1 MKNKSLILSILFVFI
16 GFIANAQSHNEQVT
30 VEGSYRPQ
38 IKRSER
44 LVKTPETPDNEFNI
58 PNYKADA
65 RDFNYGYNM
74 EVETMSA
81 ISYKAEYGVE
91 GKNNFLKAGI
101 GTRLSPVFL
110 FRHYSDISRNMSLG
124 VGVKHYSSWLDQ
136 KDYTKSSFM
145 NNAFN
150 VMAVNKFRGGQL
162 RSFVDYKYDMYHL
175 RAYDNVM
182 NPNGR
187 NIHSMNVGAKWLS
200 NGSSYRDFYTEF
212 GGDYRATW
220 IPGGTTEHQLNGNAH
235 VAYSDDWIDNKNIN
249 ELQTVAADVDLNYD
263 NVYQGQ
269 LLVAVNPYF
278 TMSGDFYHVHAGLR
292 VDFKTGD
299 NVGFYPDVL
308 GSVFVLDNSLEFYAK
323 FGGRSK
329 INTFADII
337 AENPF
342 VTTNFTN
349 FSEFGYEKTKFDF
362 QAGVKS
368 KIANNI
374 DAHLGVRYRTIK
386 NSVFYIPDYDFYA
399 IYEEDATIYH
409 LQAFDLLFNDYNV
422 VNILADVHWKAME
435 KLDIAAELSINSYTM
450 KPQLQILANAPE
462 MAHLYWKAWYKPG
475 FTMTLR
481 GDYRLDE
488 TWNFNAAIMILGK
501 RWALNLDNAPEQLKP
516 AFDMQIG
523 ADYKIQEDLAAF
535 VEIHNLFNNKYQL
548 YYNYPS
554 LGFELF
560 AGIKYRF

>member
-58 PNYKADA
+58 PKYKADA

-81 ISYKAEYGVE
+81 MSYKAEYGVE

-136 KDYTKSSFM
+136 KDYKKSSFM

-235 VAYSDDWIDNKNIN
+235 MAYSDNWFDNKNIN

-399 IYEEDATIYH
+399 TYEEDATVYH

-422 VNILADVHWKAME
+422 TNIIADVRWKAME
-435 KLDIAAELSINSYTM
+435 KLNVAAELSINKYTM
-450 KPQLQILANAPE
+450 KANIPE
-462 MAHLYWKAWYKPG
+462 GNHIAYYDYQEAWYKPS

-481 GDYRLDE
+481 GDYQFDE
-488 TWNFNAAIMILGK
+488 TWKFNAAMMLMGK
-501 RWALNLDNAPEQLKP
+501 RWAKNLGGSSEQLKP

>member
-136 KDYTKSSFM
+136 KDYKKSSFM

-399 IYEEDATIYH
+399 TYEEDATVYH

-422 VNILADVHWKAME
+422 TNIIADVRWKAME
-435 KLDIAAELSINSYTM
+435 KLNVAAELSINKYTM
-450 KPQLQILANAPE
+450 KANIPE
-462 MAHLYWKAWYKPG
+462 GNHIAYYDYQEAWYKPS

-481 GDYRLDE
+481 GDYQFDE
-488 TWNFNAAIMILGK
+488 TWKFNAAMMLMGK
-501 RWALNLDNAPEQLKP
+501 RWAKNLGGSSEQLKP

>member
-58 PNYKADA
+58 PKYKADA

-136 KDYTKSSFM
+136 KDYKKSSFM

-235 VAYSDDWIDNKNIN
+235 MAYSDNWFDNKNIN

-399 IYEEDATIYH
+399 TYEEDATVYH

-422 VNILADVHWKAME
+422 TNIIADVRWKAME
-435 KLDIAAELSINSYTM
+435 KLNVAAELSINKYTM
-450 KPQLQILANAPE
+450 KANIPE
-462 MAHLYWKAWYKPG
+462 GNHIAYYDYQEAWYKPS

-481 GDYRLDE
+481 GDYQFDE
-488 TWNFNAAIMILGK
+488 TWKFNAAMMLMGK
-501 RWALNLDNAPEQLKP
+501 RWAKNLGGSSEQLKP

>member
-136 KDYTKSSFM
+136 KDYKKSSFM

-220 IPGGTTEHQLNGNAH
+220 IPGGITEHQLNGNAH
-235 VAYSDDWIDNKNIN
+235 MAYSDNWFDNKNIN

-422 VNILADVHWKAME
+422 TNIIADVRWKAME
-435 KLDIAAELSINSYTM
+435 KLNVAAELSINKYTM
-450 KPQLQILANAPE
+450 KANIPE
-462 MAHLYWKAWYKPG
+462 GNHIAYYDYQEAWYKPS

-481 GDYRLDE
+481 GDYQFDE
-488 TWNFNAAIMILGK
+488 TWKFNAAMMLMGK
-501 RWALNLDNAPEQLKP
+501 RWAKNLGGSSEQLKP

>member
-16 GFIANAQSHNEQVT
+16 GFLANAQSHNEQVT

-136 KDYTKSSFM
+136 KDYKKSSFM

-422 VNILADVHWKAME
+422 TNIIADVRWKAME
-435 KLDIAAELSINSYTM
+435 KLNVAAELSINKYTM
-450 KPQLQILANAPE
+450 KANIPE
-462 MAHLYWKAWYKPG
+462 GNHIAYYDYQEAWYKPS

-481 GDYRLDE
+481 GDYQFDE
-488 TWNFNAAIMILGK
+488 TWKFNAAMMLMGK
-501 RWALNLDNAPEQLKP
+501 RWAKNLGGSSEQLKP

>member
-1 MKNKSLILSILFVFI
+1 MKSKSLIISILFVFI
-16 GFIANAQSHNEQVT
+16 GFLANAQSHNEQVT

-44 LVKTPETPDNEFNI
+44 LLKTPEMPENEFNI

-81 ISYKAEYGVE
+81 MSYKAEYGVE
-91 GKNNFLKAGI
+91 GKNNFLKAGL

-136 KDYTKSSFM
+136 KDYKKSSFM
-145 NNAFN
+145 NNDFN

-175 RAYDNVM
+175 RAYDGIE

-187 NIHSMNVGAKWLS
+187 NIHSMNLGAKWLA
-200 NGSSYRDFYTEF
+200 NGSSYRDLYTEF

-235 VAYSDDWIDNKNIN
+235 MAYSDDWINNANVN
-249 ELQTVAADVDLNYD
+249 ELQTVAADVELNYD
-263 NVYQGQ
+263 NIYQGQ

-299 NVGFYPDVL
+299 DMGIYPDVL

-399 IYEEDATIYH
+399 SYDEDPTVYH

-435 KLDIAAELSINSYTM
+435 KLDIAAELSINTYTT
-450 KPQLQILANAPE
+450 KPKPIMQNQVPE
-462 MAHLYWKAWYKPG
+462 VTNLYWKAWYKPG

-488 TWNFNAAIMILGK
+488 TWNLNASMMILGK
-501 RWALNLDNAPEQLKP
+501 RWAMNLDGNAEQLKP
-516 AFDMQIG
+516 ALDMQVG
-523 ADYKIQEDLAAF
+523 ADYKIQEDLYAF
-535 VEIHNLFNNKYQL
+535 AEIHNLFNNKYQL

>member
-136 KDYTKSSFM
+136 KDYKKSSFM

-235 VAYSDDWIDNKNIN
+235 MAYSDNWFDNKNIN

-399 IYEEDATIYH
+399 TYEEDATVYH

-422 VNILADVHWKAME
+422 TNIIADVRWKAME
-435 KLDIAAELSINSYTM
+435 KLNVAAELSINKYTM
-450 KPQLQILANAPE
+450 KANIPE
-462 MAHLYWKAWYKPG
+462 GNHIAYYDYQEAWYKPS

-481 GDYRLDE
+481 GDYQFDE
-488 TWNFNAAIMILGK
+488 TWKFNAAMMLMGK
-501 RWALNLDNAPEQLKP
+501 RWAKNLGGSSEQLKP